1 MGNDRRLRRLVV
13 DDRTTYLWSFRHRHD
28 ATGIGGPGCRHV
40 LSLYREG
47 SRFRTAIVFRAAPGL
62 VISEGHWEHGSLV
75 NMTDDDGDDGD
86 RKWLNLYE
94 PGAVRLLVDE
104 AAARGLLPREA
115 TGSPHELDG
124 WPLLD
129 GALSRAAAT
138 TPATPPSSPPG
149 P

>member
-28 ATGIGGPGCRHV
+28 SATGVGGPDCRHV

-47 SRFRTAIVFRAAPGL
+47 GRFRTAIVFRAGPGR
-62 VISEGHWEHGSLV
+62 VISEGSWEYGSLV
-75 NMTDDDGDDGD
+75 DMTENDD

-94 PGAVRLLVDE
+94 PGSVRLLVDE
-104 AAARGLLPREA
+104 ATARGLLPGEGAGRQEV
-115 TGSPHELDG
+115 DG
-124 WPLLD
+124 WPLLE
-129 GALSRAAAT
+129 GALSRAAAA
-138 TPATPPSSPPG
+138 TPAAPPSSLPG